1 MPNVRD
7 KLRSMT
13 PSTSHASPPVNVPK
27 ATGTV
32 EIAEPGGKLTLADR
46 QLFNHLLAHAYRR
59 LTTDEWHSVQ
69 MSDIRRFAAEARGG
83 VPENDN
89 RRMKDSVR
97 RLQQT
102 TVEFNYLRSDGG
114 RVWESSP
121 LLSTCRIDERAGTL
135 QYSFPSGLRE
145 RLVEPALYSMIS
157 LRVQWE
163 FDSKYGLVLYE
174 TLKRYADRDH
184 AQPWWSVKTS
194 ELRDL
199 LGCRDKLTD
208 WKDFRRRALDPAL
221 EEIDR
226 LAEFRVTI
234 SEQRQGRGRGGGQ
247 VVAVTFNI
255 ERKAVDEAAAAIRE
269 LDKPKA
275 QRRGEKKAKVED
287 AATAAASRK
296 ALNFLTGAD
305 AATRLRWTKRAHD
318 LGIDLPK
325 AASAVENLP
334 KWVPQIADTII
345 AEERIR

>member
-1 MPNVRD
+1 MLMHTPTTPPN
-7 KLRSMT
+7 
-13 PSTSHASPPVNVPK
+13 NVPK

-32 EIAEPGGKLTLADR
+32 EIAEPAGKLTLADR

-59 LTTDEWHSVQ
+59 LTTDEWHTVQ
-69 MSDIRRFAAEARGG
+69 MSEIRRFAAEARGG
-83 VPENDN
+83 TPENDN
-89 RRMKDSVR
+89 RRMKDSVK
-97 RLQQT
+97 RLQAT
-102 TVEFNYLRSDGG
+102 VVEFNYLRSDGG
-114 RVWESSP
+114 RMWESSP
-121 LLSTCRIDERAGTL
+121 LLSTCRIDERSGIL

-174 TLKRYADRDH
+174 TLKRYADRD
-184 AQPWWSVKTS
+184 AVQPWWSVKTS

-226 LAEFRVTI
+226 LAEFRVVV
-234 SEQRQGRGRGGGQ
+234 SETRQGRGRGGGQ
-247 VVAVTFNI
+247 VVAVTFQI
-255 ERKAVDEAAAAIRE
+255 ERKAAEEAAAAVRE
-269 LDKPKA
+269 LDKPKM
-275 QRRGEKKAKVED
+275 QRRGERKAQVED
-287 AATAAASRK
+287 EATSAAARK
-296 ALNFLTGAD
+296 ALHFLTGAD
-305 AATRLRWTKRAHD
+305 ASTRLKWAKRAETM
-318 LGIDLPK
+318 GVQLPK

-334 KWVPQIADTII
+334 RWVPEIAVTIL